1 MRKKMGAVRRA
12 ELARAT
18 FETLQQSGLRN
29 TTVAQVSRRA
39 GLAPGL
45 VHHYFKSKS
54 EMVEAAIRLASTEI
68 SREAVI
74 RLRSARS
81 PRERLD
87 AVIDANLAPSVFTQP
102 VTQAWMAFGVEATH
116 DERQRR
122 VLNVIEQRLK
132 SNLRHC
138 LIGLVAPE
146 NVDAIAAGVR
156 MMINGA
162 WQECALSEAPANAD
176 TVRACI
182 RDYVD
187 ARLAALAHPA
197 MRP

>member
-1 MRKKMGAVRRA
+1 MGAVRRA

-18 FETLQQSGLRN
+18 FETLQEAGLRN

-68 SREAVI
+68 SREAVA

-102 VTQAWMAFGVEATH
+102 ITQAWMAFGVEAVH
-116 DERQRR
+116 DPRQRR
-122 VLNVIEQRLK
+122 ILDVIERRMR
-132 SNLRHC
+132 SNLRSC
-138 LIGLVAPE
+138 LKALAPPHE
-146 NVDAIAAGVR
+146 VDSIAGGIR

-162 WQECALSEAPANAD
+162 WQECALSRTPADAG
-176 TVRACI
+176 TVRAHI
-182 RDYVD
+182 RAHVD
-187 ARLAALAHPA
+187 ARLAALA
-197 MRP
+197 